1 MSSARTDQIDVR
13 YVANLARIDLSD
25 DECVIFQDQL
35 DAIIGYID
43 TLKDI
48 DLESVENSEDTCI
61 TDIDLREDN
70 SRQGLCQQDLLV
82 NAPDSAMGQ
91 IRVPKVVDA

>member
-13 YVANLARIDLSD
+13 YVANLARIDLSEE
-25 DECVIFQDQL
+25 ECVTFQEQL

-48 DLESVENSEDTCI
+48 DLEAVENSEGTCV
-61 TDIDLREDN
+61 TDAELREDK
-70 SRQGLCQQDLLV
+70 SRPGLCQQDLLV

>member
-13 YVANLARIDLSD
+13 YVANLARIDLNE
-25 DECVIFQDQL
+25 DECATFQEQL
-35 DAIIGYID
+35 DAILGYID
-43 TLKDI
+43 KLKDI
-48 DLESVENSEDTCI
+48 DLTTAEKSEQSDI
-61 TDIDLREDN
+61 TDNHLREDK
-70 SRQGLCQQDLLV
+70 SRPGLCQQDLLV